1 MGKLLIGERS
11 KVNVKEAAKRFF
23 RKYGVAVA
31 VLLFLY
37 VWTFSTTRIAAATA
51 TKETTEKLNA
61 YWAEHYER
69 ELEAYKAE
77 QEAAHAVEYDAA
89 LRQTEAEA
97 VARVLYGVKGNS
109 ERDLRTLAW
118 CIFNRVDNKAYPNTL
133 NGVISQPSQWMAY
146 SEDNAVL
153 DGLYD
158 IAKEEID
165 RWHSGHRPV
174 SSEFVYMNWSPS
186 EIVLR
191 NRWEEKSG
199 TKYWQWGESN
209 G

>member
-1 MGKLLIGERS
+1 MGKLLMGAQM
-11 KVNVKEAAKRFF
+11 KFNAKETARKFLK
-23 RKYGVAVA
+23 KYGVALAILV
-31 VLLFLY
+31 FLY
-37 VWTFSTTRIAAATA
+37 AWTFTTTNLAANSAK
-51 TKETTEKLNA
+51 KEVTEKLNA
-61 YWAEHYER
+61 YWADYYQQ
-69 ELEAYKAE
+69 ELNAYKAE
-77 QEAAHAVEYDAA
+77 QEAARAVEYDAA
-89 LRQTEAEA
+89 LRQTEAET

-118 CIFNRVDNKAYPNTL
+118 CVFNRVDNKQYPDTIA
-133 NGVISQPSQWMAY
+133 GVVGQPKQWMAY

-153 DGLYD
+153 DKLYQ
-158 IAKEEID
+158 IAAEELD

-174 SSEFVYMNWSPS
+174 SSDFVYMNWSPS

>member
-1 MGKLLIGERS
+1 MKF
-11 KVNVKEAAKRFF
+11 NAKEMARKFM

-31 VLLFLY
+31 IIVFLY
-37 VWTFSTTRIAAATA
+37 AWTFTTTNLAANSAK
-51 TKETTEKLNA
+51 KEVTEKLNA
-61 YWAEHYER
+61 YWAEHYQQ

-77 QEAAHAVEYDAA
+77 QEAARAVQYDAA
-89 LRQTEAEA
+89 LRQTEAET
-97 VARVLYGVKGNS
+97 VARVLYGVKNNS
-109 ERDLRTLAW
+109 EKDLRTLAW
-118 CIFNRVDNKAYPNTL
+118 CIFNRVDNQQYPNTL
-133 NGVISQPSQWMAY
+133 AGVVSQPKQWMAY
-146 SEDNAVL
+146 SENNAVL
-153 DGLYD
+153 DKLYQ
-158 IAKEEID
+158 IAEEEVD

-174 SSEFVYMNWSPS
+174 ASDFVYMNWSPS

>member
-1 MGKLLIGERS
+1 MEKLLTGATMG
-11 KVNVKEAAKRFF
+11 VNAKEIARKFV
-23 RKYGVAVA
+23 RKYGVALAILVFIYA
-31 VLLFLY
+31 
-37 VWTFSTTRIAAATA
+37 WTFATTTLAANSAK
-51 TKETTEKLNA
+51 KEVKEELNA
-61 YWAEHYER
+61 YWADYYQK

-77 QEAAHAVEYDAA
+77 QEAAHAVKYDEA

-118 CIFNRVDNKAYPNTL
+118 CVFNRVDNKSYPDTIS
-133 NGVISQPSQWMAY
+133 GVVTQPSQWMAY
-146 SEDNAVL
+146 SDKNAVL
-153 DGLYD
+153 DSLYK
-158 IAKEEID
+158 IAREELD
-165 RWHSGHRPV
+165 RWYSGHRPV
-174 SSEFVYMNWSPS
+174 SSDFVYMSWSPS

-199 TKYWQWGESN
+199 TKYWQWSGSN

>member
-1 MGKLLIGERS
+1 MGKLLIGEHA
-11 KVNVKEAAKRFF
+11 KVNAKDMARKIL
-23 RKYGVAVA
+23 RKYGVAIA
-31 VLLFLY
+31 VLVFLY
-37 VWTFSTTRIAAATA
+37 AWTLATTNLAANSAK
-51 TKETTEKLNA
+51 KEVTEKLNK
-61 YWAEHYER
+61 YWSDYYQN
-69 ELEAYKAE
+69 ELEAYKSE
-77 QEAAHAVEYDAA
+77 QEAARAVEYDAA

-118 CIFNRVDNKAYPNTL
+118 CIFNRVDNSQYPNTL
-133 NGVISQPSQWMAY
+133 TGVISQPKQWMAY

-153 DGLYD
+153 DKLYQ
-158 IAKEEID
+158 IAAEEVD

-174 SSEFVYMNWSPS
+174 SSDYVYMNWSPS
-186 EIVLR
+186 EIILR

-199 TKYWQWGESN
+199 TKYWQWGEGN

>member
-1 MGKLLIGERS
+1 MEKLLLGAH
-11 KVNVKEAAKRFF
+11 VKTDAKELTRKLL
-23 RKYGVAVA
+23 RKYGVAIAIIV
-31 VLLFLY
+31 FLY
-37 VWTFSTTRIAAATA
+37 AWTLATTNLAANSAK
-51 TKETTEKLNA
+51 KEVTEKLNA
-61 YWAEHYER
+61 YWSDYYQT
-69 ELEAYKAE
+69 ELNAYKAE
-77 QEAAHAVEYDAA
+77 QEAAMAVKYDAA

-109 ERDLRTLAW
+109 DRDLRTLAW
-118 CIFNRVDNKAYPNTL
+118 CIFNRVDNKQYPDTL
-133 NGVISQPSQWMAY
+133 AGVIAQPKQWMAY

-153 DGLYD
+153 DKLYQ
-158 IAKEEID
+158 IATEEID

-174 SSEFVYMNWSPS
+174 SSDYVYMNWSPS

-199 TKYWQWGESN
+199 TKYWQWGESI